1 MTILQ
6 IIIYWL
12 ISEVLVWTVWYFVAK
27 KTIIERLN
35 TENGWKLSEE
45 MSNYPRTQ
53 LRIVEWLR
61 FIVWPYGI
69 AQRTVLLMK
78 MRKKIIDGN

>member
-1 MTILQ
+1 MTIWQ

-27 KTIIERLN
+27 KTIIKRLN
-35 TENGWKLSEE
+35 TADAWKLCEE
-45 MSNYPRTQ
+45 MGNYPCSQ
-53 LRIVEWLR
+53 SRIVEWLR

-69 AQRTVLLMK
+69 AQRTILLIK
-78 MRKKIIDGN
+78 MWKKID